1 MRTLPNLLTLA
12 RLVSAPYIAW
22 LIASGRAEVGIW
34 CLAAAGLTDA
44 LDGWLARRFGG
55 VTPLGAYLDPIADK
69 VLAGAVFLALGFAGA
84 VPWWLVGI
92 VFGRDILILAVA
104 GLFLAFTTVRA
115 FPPSVWGK
123 VSTLCQLTAAGF
135 ALGGLAFPRL
145 GVGQAAAALMW
156 VAAAATV
163 WSGVDYLYRSLWSR
177 LRKTASSRTG
187 SGERGSTGW

>member
-12 RLVSAPYIAW
+12 RLVSAPFLAW

-69 VLAGAVFLALGFAGA
+69 VLAGAVFVALGYAGA
-84 VPWWLVGI
+84 APWWLVGI

-104 GLFLAFTTVRA
+104 GLFLAFTTVRT
-115 FPPSVWGK
+115 FRPSVWGK
-123 VSTLCQLTAAGF
+123 LSTLCQLVAAGF

-145 GVGQAAAALMW
+145 GVGQAAAALML
-156 VAAAATV
+156 VAAAATL
-163 WSGVDYLYRSLWSR
+163 WSGVDYLYRSLRSR
-177 LRKTASSRTG
+177 LRTPA
-187 SGERGSTGW
+187 